1 MEMEAGQYVVIYLD
15 DDNFYTV
22 ATVYFDELDDAGH
35 YASSIA
41 ESRYPQ
47 VLCVV

>member
-1 MEMEAGQYVVIYLD
+1 MEAGQFVVVYLD

-22 ATVYFDELDDAGH
+22 SLKRFDLVEDAEH